1 MDINNSFDKYL
12 YNTLPP
18 IYRSED
24 AKIKPN
30 PEPLR
35 RFLQILNEG
44 GFKPIISNVDR
55 LRNLSNIDNAN
66 SEDLSNIVRALGL
79 EFPYNMTDSERR
91 KYIKIIPSLYK
102 LKGAEDSFNYL
113 AREIFSTK
121 SKIDTKVAEYVE
133 GMTPEEWRKI
143 FLNIEIDG
151 GLPDIQRKEEN
162 FRKFVEI
169 IRPVN
174 RILVINLMLMYYTSY
189 DLQGRARD
197 SSFETLKDHQGVDRF
212 RYRLLVDGVDQ
223 NIKNSGIILG
233 QNPNEFL
240 YLNQGKIYGNQKLKE
255 LIKIIDDSK
264 VLDSIIVSPDKEVF
278 NFGERV
284 SDFFDNFFINATNLN
299 RFSARLGYN
308 SHRDVII
315 LNEGVNSYKGDIH
328 DNYDSTLMSNL
339 DSDIFSNKVTSSD
352 VVSSSKLNL
361 VKPITEL
368 NKGMKLNSSFYL
380 THFTPLQTNFSY

>member
-1 MDINNSFDKYL
+1 MKNSFDKFL
-12 YNTLPP
+12 YDSLPP

-24 AKIKPN
+24 LKIKPN
-30 PEPLR
+30 PEPLK
-35 RFLQILNEG
+35 RFLQILHEG
-44 GFKPIISNVDR
+44 GFKPLIESAENI
-55 LRNLSNIDNAN
+55 RNLSDVDNARP
-66 SEDLSNIVRALGL
+66 EDLNLIVKQLGL
-79 EFPYNMTDSERR
+79 DFPYNMSEAERK

-102 LKGAEDSFNYL
+102 LKGVEDSFNYL

-121 SKIDTKVAEYVE
+121 SKIDTRVAEYVE

-174 RILVINLMLMYYTSY
+174 RILVINLMLMYYTAY

-223 NIKNSGIILG
+223 NTRNSGIILG

-240 YLNQGKIYGNQKLKE
+240 CLNQGKIYGNQKLKE
-255 LIKIIDDSK
+255 LIKILDDSK
-264 VLDSIIVSPDKEVF
+264 VLDSIILSPDKEVF

-315 LNEGVNSYKGDIH
+315 LNEGVSSYKGYAH

-339 DSDIFSNKVTSSD
+339 DSDIFSNKVISSD
-352 VVSSSKLNL
+352 AVVSSTLNL
-361 VKPITEL
+361 TKPITRL